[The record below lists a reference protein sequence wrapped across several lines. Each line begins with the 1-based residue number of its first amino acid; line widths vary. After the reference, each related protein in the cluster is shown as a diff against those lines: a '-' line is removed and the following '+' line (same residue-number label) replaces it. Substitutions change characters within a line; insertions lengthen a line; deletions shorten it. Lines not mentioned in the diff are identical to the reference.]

1 MKTLKEII
9 KTNKKNNLSIFYT
22 AGYPKKESTIEI
34 LKSLNET
41 AVDFIEIGI
50 PFSDP
55 LADGEVI
62 QQASTKALDNGMS
75 LDLLFKQLIQAKEF
89 NSKPCLL
96 MGYLNSLLAY
106 GIENFY
112 KSCEDA
118 GIKHIIIPDLPLN
131 EYLFYHKEIANKHG
145 VSLVFLITPNTSAAR
160 IKEID
165 EVSNAFIYLVS
176 SNSTTGNV
184 ANLQENKIKA
194 IGKLKL
200 NNPIIIG
207 FGIKNKTDYEKACR
221 LSNGAIVGTAFIKT
235 LSESKDLTK
244 DIKKFITNIKSN

>member
-1 MKTLKEII
+1 MKNLKETI

-34 LKSLNET
+34 LKNLNET
-41 AVDFIEIGI
+41 SVDFIEIGI

-62 QQASTKALDNGMS
+62 QKASTKALDNGMS
-75 LDLLFKQLIQAKEF
+75 LEVLFKQLIKAKEF
-89 NSKPCLL
+89 NTKPCLL
-96 MGYLNSLLAY
+96 MGYLNSLLAF
-106 GIENFY
+106 GIEDFY
-112 KSCEDA
+112 KRCEDA
-118 GIKHIIIPDLPLN
+118 GIKNIIIPDLPLN
-131 EYLFYHKEIANKHG
+131 EYLLFHKEIANKHG

-165 EVSNAFIYLVS
+165 KITNGFIYLVS

-184 ANLQENKIKA
+184 ANIQEDKIKA

-207 FGIKNKTDYEKACR
+207 FGIKNRTDYEKACS
-221 LSNGAIVGTAFIKT
+221 LSDGAIIGTSFINMIT
-235 LSESKDLTK
+235 ESKDLNK
-244 DIKKFITNIKSN
+244 DITKFITNIKTN

>member
-1 MKTLKEII
+1 MKTLKETI

-75 LDLLFKQLIQAKEF
+75 LDLLFKQLIKAKEF

-112 KSCEDA
+112 KRCEDA
-118 GIKHIIIPDLPLN
+118 GINHIIIPDLPLN
-131 EYLFYHKEIANKHG
+131 EYLLFHKKIANKHG
-145 VSLVFLITPNTSAAR
+145 VSPVFLITPNTSAAR
-160 IKEID
+160 IIEID
-165 EVSNAFIYLVS
+165 KESNSFIYLVS

-184 ANLQENKIKA
+184 ANIQENKIKA

-200 NNPIIIG
+200 NNRIIIG
-207 FGIKNKTDYEKACR
+207 FGIKNRIDYEKACS
-221 LSNGAIVGTAFIKT
+221 LSDGAIIGTSFIKMLT
-235 LSESKDLTK
+235 ESKDLNK
-244 DIKKFITNIKSN
+244 DINKFITNIKSN

>member
-9 KTNKKNNLSIFYT
+9 KTNKKNLSIFFT
-22 AGYPKKESTIEI
+22 AGYPKKESTLEI

-41 AVDFIEIGI
+41 SVDFIEIGI

-75 LDLLFKQLIQAKEF
+75 LDLLFKQLISAKTF
-89 NSKPCLL
+89 NKKPCLL
-96 MGYLNSLLAY
+96 MGYLNSLLAF

-112 KSCEDA
+112 EKCNEA
-118 GIKHIIIPDLPLN
+118 EVKHIIIPDLPIT
-131 EYLFYHKEIANKHG
+131 EYILFHKKIATKYG
-145 VSLVFLITPNTSAAR
+145 VSPVFLITPSTSITR

-165 EVSNAFIYLVS
+165 KLSDAFIYLVS

-184 ANLQENKIKA
+184 ANIQENKIKA

-207 FGIKNKTDYEKACR
+207 FGIKSKTDYEKACGI
-221 LSNGAIVGTAFIKT
+221 SNGAIVGAAFIKT
-235 LSESKDLTK
+235 LSESKDLNK